1 MLTATAL
8 DPPARIE
15 ARVLGDGKAV
25 VALWGVVDADSHQA
39 LEAAIDSVLATDLDE
54 LVVDLSR
61 TIMVDSVTLGT
72 LVYAAKRVSGG
83 GGTILFS
90 GANPA
95 VHRAFEITGLNRVF
109 AVDRAR

>member
-8 DPPARIE
+8 DPPARVE
-15 ARVLGDGKAV
+15 TRVVGDRKAV
-25 VALWGVVDADSHQA
+25 VALSGVVDAEAHDA
-39 LEAAIDSVLATDLDE
+39 LEGALASVLASDLDE

-61 TIMVDSVTLGT
+61 TVMVDSVTLGT
-72 LVYAAKRVSGG
+72 LVYAAKRVSGN

-95 VHRAFEITGLNRVF
+95 VHRAFEITGLSRVF

>member
-8 DPPARIE
+8 DPPARVE
-15 ARVLGDGKAV
+15 ARVVGDGKAV
-25 VALWGVVDADSHQA
+25 VALSGVVDAESHEA
-39 LEAAIDSVLATDLDE
+39 LERALASVLDDDLDE

-72 LVYAAKRVSGG
+72 LVYAAKRVSGC

-109 AVDRAR
+109 AVDCAR